1 MVKLKRTVSSD
12 INSEN
17 PSIFLSGNIHEI
29 PCNISSLIEE
39 EDINYCSQEYCET
52 AQLNVEASK
61 ISDFQR
67 AGQICESIYGI
78 DLIDL
83 LTKLLISEQFDPKDF
98 ALQALAYKIQ
108 LLVRGVHGIR

>member
-39 EDINYCSQEYCET
+39 EDINYWIQSCSSMSDQN
-52 AQLNVEASK
+52 LNNHLEV
-61 ISDFQR
+61 
-67 AGQICESIYGI
+67 
-78 DLIDL
+78 
-83 LTKLLISEQFDPKDF
+83 T
-98 ALQALAYKIQ
+98 
-108 LLVRGVHGIR
+108 